1 MGRAAASSG
10 TGGARS
16 VFPLRL
22 HLLPRHQPHVDL
34 STRNK
39 TLNCSLRVVATVL
52 MAWTRRGGNSFAID
66 GLLAG
71 GGQRPGWAHS
81 HRQMKERT
89 HSSRQF
95 TPRTH

>member
-16 VFPLRL
+16 VFPL
-22 HLLPRHQPHVDL
+22 RHQPHVDL

-52 MAWTRRGGNSFAID
+52 MAWSRRGGGNSFAID